1 MKYTTNSPFK
11 VQENKRFIQQLANST
26 PDILYVID
34 LQKMRTVFI
43 NERATDLLGNKD
55 NFLEALNPSDSL
67 ARMKHFEECEYL
79 DDNEIKEID
88 LQLKIKNGNWH
99 WFKIRDAAFKRNIN
113 GVVYQILGT
122 ARDIHEHKLAETTLE
137 LAKEKIK
144 EEQKKC
150 EESRKLFQ
158 SVFDITPL
166 GIQVYKA
173 IRDSQNKITDFHLEA
188 MDHFVESGN
197 ETISKSGKSL
207 LSLLPLSQNE
217 AFRCALID
225 SIENDKLGEK
235 IIHNK
240 DNGYDNWYVIKY
252 KKFGDGVL
260 ISLTDITEIKK
271 TEKELKEAN
280 YFIEQITTT
289 TTDIIYVF
297 NLQERSI
304 AFINEKATQI
314 LGYSAEQIYSQSVNI
329 YPLIFHPDDFERR
342 MEHLFACKALKENEI
357 KEIDIRLKVRSGY
370 WHWFRIRDK
379 VLKRDEAGNV
389 LQTIGIGRDIH
400 EQNLITLAIKNTKMQ
415 MEN

>member
-11 VQENKRFIQQLANST
+11 VQENKRFIQQLANNT

-34 LQKMRTVFI
+34 LEKMRIVFI
-43 NERATDLLGNKD
+43 NERATDLLGSKD
-55 NFLEALNPSDSL
+55 KFLEALNPCDSL

-88 LQLKIKNGNWH
+88 VRLKIKNGSWR
-99 WFKIRDAAFKRNIN
+99 WFRIRDIAFKRNIN
-113 GVVYQILGT
+113 GVVYQIIGM
-122 ARDIHEHKLAETTLE
+122 ARDIHEHKLAETTLD
-137 LAKEKIK
+137 LAREKIK
-144 EEQKKC
+144 EEQKKL
-150 EESRKLFQ
+150 EGSRKLLQ

-166 GIQVYKA
+166 AIQVYKA
-173 IRDSQNKITDFHLEA
+173 IRDSQNKITGFHLEA
-188 MDHFVESGN
+188 MDRFVESGN
-197 ETISKSGKSL
+197 ENLSKSGKSL
-207 LSLLPLSQNE
+207 LSALPLSQYE
-217 AFRCALID
+217 DFMCSLIRAV
-225 SIENDKLGEK
+225 ENDETGEK
-235 IIHNK
+235 IIHYK
-240 DNGYDNWYVIKY
+240 DNGYDNWYAIKY
-252 KKFGDGVL
+252 KKFGDGVMVSS
-260 ISLTDITEIKK
+260 IDITEIKK
-271 TEKELKEAN
+271 TEKELKESN

-314 LGYSAEQIYSQSVNI
+314 LGYSAEQIYSQAVNI
-329 YPLIFHPDDFERR
+329 FPLIFHPDDFERR
-342 MEHLFACKALKENEI
+342 MEHLLACKELKENEI
-357 KEIDIRLKVRSGY
+357 REIDIRLKVRSGH